1 MTRQQK
7 ATIFRQL
14 HKNKP
19 LVLPN
24 AWDAASAKIVE
35 KAGASAIA
43 TTSAAVSWSQGK
55 QDGEFLERCD
65 MIRTIKEIVAVTSLP
80 VTADVESGYG
90 NRQPEDVADTVRAV
104 VEAGAVGINLED
116 TPGSQQRPILEPD
129 EQAERI
135 RKAREVSPDMFINA
149 RIDVYLAK
157 IGDPET
163 RFDAVLERA
172 TTYLEAGADGIFVP
186 GLTDLDTISAFT
198 SAIDAPLNVMC
209 GRGSA
214 SVSEL
219 QQAGVA
225 RISLGPVLA
234 LAGFS
239 LIRKMAQEVL
249 NEGTFASFPNDL
261 TFPEMDAFFANE

>member
-1 MTRQQK
+1 MTRQDK
-7 ATIFRQL
+7 ASIFRQL
-14 HKNKP
+14 HKNDT

-35 KAGASAIA
+35 QSGAAAIG
-43 TTSAAVSWSQGK
+43 TTSAGVAWSRGK
-55 QDGEFLERCD
+55 RDGECLERHD
-65 MIRTIKEIVAVTSLP
+65 MIRAIEEIVAVTSLP
-80 VTADVESGYG
+80 VTADIESGYG
-90 NRQPEDVADTVRAV
+90 HRQPEDVADTVCAV

-116 TPGSQQRPILEPD
+116 TPGSQQRPILEAE

-135 RKAREVSPDMFINA
+135 QKAREAGGDLFINA
-149 RIDVYLAK
+149 RIDIYLAK

-163 RFDAVLERA
+163 RFDAVLHRA
-172 TTYLEAGADGIFVP
+172 AIYLEAGADGVFVP
-186 GLTDLDTISAFT
+186 GLTDLDTITALA
-198 SAIDAPLNVMC
+198 SAIDAPLNIMA

-214 SVSEL
+214 SIAEL
-219 QQAGVA
+219 QEAGVA

-249 NEGTFASFPNDL
+249 VEGTFASFPNDL
-261 TFPEMDAFFANE
+261 SFAEMDAFFE

>member
-1 MTRQQK
+1 MTRK
-7 ATIFRQL
+7 EKGAIFQQL
-14 HKNKP
+14 HKSKT

-35 KAGASAIA
+35 MAGAAAIG
-43 TTSAAVSWSQGK
+43 TTSAGVSWSRGT
-55 QDGEFLERCD
+55 QDGESLNRNA
-65 MIRTIKEIVAVTSLP
+65 MIRSIEEIVAVTSLP

-116 TPGSQQRPILEPD
+116 TPGVEGHPILEPG
-129 EQAERI
+129 EQAARI
-135 RKAREVSPDMFINA
+135 RKAREAGGEIFINA
-149 RIDVYLAK
+149 RIDVYLAN

-163 RFDAVLERA
+163 RFDAVVDRA
-172 TTYLEAGADGIFVP
+172 ATYLEAGADGIFVP
-186 GLTDLDTISAFT
+186 GLTDLQTIRALSR
-198 SAIDAPLNVMC
+198 AIEAPLNVMA

-214 SVSEL
+214 SISEL

-239 LIRKMAQEVL
+239 QVRKMAHEVVHH
-249 NEGTFASFPNDL
+249 GTFSSFPNDL
-261 TFPEMDAFFANE
+261 SFSEMDAFFAKE